1 MSVDSPATSTLR
13 VADHFPKVLPP
24 CESVAATFFHCFTEE
39 SRQKDGA
46 DANAARRGLRV
57 CEAQMRAYDQCME
70 LALERQ
76 RRSR

>member
-1 MSVDSPATSTLR
+1 MSADSLATSTLR

-24 CESVAATFFHCFTEE
+24 CESVAATFFHCFTEN
-39 SRQKDGA
+39 SRQLSGA
-46 DANAARRGLRV
+46 DANAGRRGLRL

-76 RRSR
+76 RRGR